1 MIRPATPQDAAAIA
15 AIYNDAVRHT
25 TAIFNEHEVD
35 VQNRIDWMQ
44 GREAA
49 GFPVLVL
56 EEAGEAVGYASYG
69 PFRPHDGYRA
79 TVEHSVYIRSD
90 LRGGGRGKALM
101 VALIDRAKAQGLHVM
116 VAGIEASN
124 EASIELHERLGFERV
139 GVMVQVGQKFGRW
152 LDLLLMQLR
161 LDDRAQP

>member
-1 MIRPATPQDAAAIA
+1 MIRPATPQDAPAIA
-15 AIYNDAVRHT
+15 AIYNHAVRHT

-35 VQNRIDWMQ
+35 AQNRIDWMQ

-56 EEAGEAVGYASYG
+56 EEGGEAVGYASYG

-101 VALIDRAKAQGLHVM
+101 AALIDRAKAQGMHVM
-116 VAGIEASN
+116 VGGIEASN

-139 GVMVQVGQKFGRW
+139 GVMAQVGQKFGRW
-152 LDLLLMQLR
+152 LDLLFMQLR

>member
-1 MIRPATPQDAAAIA
+1 MIRPATPQDAAAIT

-44 GREAA
+44 ARAAA

-56 EEAGEAVGYASYG
+56 EEGGAAVGYASYG

-101 VALIDRAKAQGLHVM
+101 AALIERAKAQGLHVM

-124 EASIELHERLGFERV
+124 EASIELHERLGFTRV
-139 GVMVQVGQKFGRW
+139 GVMPQVGQKFGRW
-152 LDLLLMQLR
+152 LDLLFMQLR